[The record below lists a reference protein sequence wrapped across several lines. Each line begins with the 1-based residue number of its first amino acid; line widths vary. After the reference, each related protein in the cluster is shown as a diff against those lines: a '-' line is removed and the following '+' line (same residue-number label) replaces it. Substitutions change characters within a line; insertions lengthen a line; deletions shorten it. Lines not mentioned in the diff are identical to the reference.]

1 MRKTDV
7 LMSMA
12 KRLVEREDYA
22 RAARTLAEMPPADAA
37 QTLSGLG
44 IEAMVK
50 AFAHLETEPAADI
63 LAEMSDDL
71 RTQLLDRLEPGQ
83 IAEVVEEMPSD
94 EATDV
99 LQDMEPEDA
108 EEVMAGLEPE
118 TRAEIAE
125 LASYHE
131 ETAGGIMAKEFAAV
145 PAWVSAAEA
154 TELLRRDF
162 QEVEDLNTVYA
173 VDEDERLVGSC
184 SLRDLVMA
192 APETPVGD
200 LVERHFHWVQQQ
212 QDQEEVAHYMRLHD
226 LDAVAVVDEDGRV
239 LGQVT
244 LDDAAEVMDDEA
256 TEDLHRMSGMMA
268 DEPVFGSLTGSLA
281 RRLPWLL
288 INLPLALVAASVAR
302 LFADTVSSVPAI
314 VAYLPVIGGVAG
326 NAAGQTVAVFVRG
339 LAVGE
344 VTFADM
350 GRSLWG
356 QSRIGIASG
365 AALGLLVAVVAALWE
380 KQPALVG
387 VVGLALML
395 NCVMA
400 CFVGAFL
407 PLTLRRLG
415 WDPAMGANLVTT
427 SITDASGYAF
437 LLGTATVAVHL
448 GWIPV

>member
-7 LMSMA
+7 LMSMT
-12 KRLVEREDYA
+12 KRLVEREEYA
-22 RAARTLAEMPPADAA
+22 RAARTLEEMPPADGA
-37 QTLSGLG
+37 QTLAGLG
-44 IEAMVK
+44 VEAMVEV
-50 AFAHLETEPAADI
+50 FAQLEAEPAGDI
-63 LAEMSDDL
+63 LAEMSDEL
-71 RTQLLDRLEPGQ
+71 RTRLLERLGPEQ

-99 LQDMEPEDA
+99 LQDMEPQDA

-118 TRAEIAE
+118 TRADIAE
-125 LASYHE
+125 LAGYHE
-131 ETAGGIMAKEFAAV
+131 ETAGGIMAKEFATV
-145 PAWVSAAEA
+145 PAWVSAAQA
-154 TELLRRDF
+154 TEVLRREF
-162 QEVEDLNTVYA
+162 QDVEDLNTVYA
-173 VDEDERLVGSC
+173 VDEEERLVGSC

-192 APETPVGD
+192 PPGTRVGD
-200 LVERHFHWVQQQ
+200 LVERHHHWVQEQ

-226 LDAVAVVDEDGRV
+226 LDAVAVVDDEGRV

-244 LDDAAEVMDDEA
+244 LNDATDVMDEEA
-256 TEDLHRMSGMMA
+256 TEDLHRVSGITA
-268 DEPVFGSLTGSLA
+268 DEPVFGPLRGSLA

-302 LFADTVSSVPAI
+302 AFADTVSSVPAI

-356 QSRIGIASG
+356 QSRIGITVG

-380 KQPALVG
+380 KQPALIG
-387 VVGLALML
+387 VVGLALLL

-407 PLTLRRLG
+407 PLVLRRLG

-437 LLGTATVAVHL
+437 LLGTATLAVHL
-448 GWIPV
+448 GWVPV